1 MHTIIFKRLSMVQE
15 FINKQFYTLYF
26 ISLFLGLILC
36 YIIRVDFIDELCSIL
51 LFILFIFSV
60 FKTPNWSINKTF
72 LFTLCVFGFYLIYS
86 LLIKSN
92 APKSIFA
99 DFIIQM
105 KPYMAF
111 FCTYQLKPSFN
122 DSQKNILKQCCLLFW
137 FILLVLGIAD
147 IIIPYTIIEIMQ
159 HPTFYASAV
168 TGISLT
174 YFYLGN
180 YTFKERIIFLL
191 MLSIGIIS
199 GRSKFYGF
207 YAAAA
212 FVTLYF
218 GNPKNLAINTK
229 NILAI
234 IIMLCTIFFVAR
246 EKIIFY
252 FFQNFTEGGND
263 GAEDYIARFVLY
275 KTSFEIIQDYIPFGS
290 GLGSFA
296 THASRICYSP
306 IYTEYGIN
314 NVWGLSKSFD
324 SFIADTYY
332 PSLAQ
337 FGITGVLL
345 YISFWLYAIKKAFQS
360 FRKTG
365 QTHLIIIVLLIC
377 GFLFIENVADA
388 TFTSNRGFFMM
399 LLLGFVL
406 SNQKE
411 TDMIYN
417 DMDFAIAQ
425 KKESD

>member
-1 MHTIIFKRLSMVQE
+1 MYKR
-15 FINKQFYTLYF
+15 
-26 ISLFLGLILC
+26 
-36 YIIRVDFIDELCSIL
+36 R
-51 LFILFIFSV
+51 
-60 FKTPNWSINKTF
+60 
-72 LFTLCVFGFYLIYS
+72 
-86 LLIKSN
+86 
-92 APKSIFA
+92 
-99 DFIIQM
+99 
-105 KPYMAF
+105 PY
-111 FCTYQLKPSFN
+111 KVS
-122 DSQKNILKQCCLLFW
+122 
-137 FILLVLGIAD
+137 
-147 IIIPYTIIEIMQ
+147 
-159 HPTFYASAV
+159 
-168 TGISLT
+168 
-174 YFYLGN
+174 
-180 YTFKERIIFLL
+180 
-191 MLSIGIIS
+191 
-199 GRSKFYGF
+199 
-207 YAAAA
+207 
-212 FVTLYF
+212 
-218 GNPKNLAINTK
+218 
-229 NILAI
+229 
-234 IIMLCTIFFVAR
+234 
-246 EKIIFY
+246 
-252 FFQNFTEGGND
+252 
-263 GAEDYIARFVLY
+263 FVLY
-275 KTSFEIIQDYIPFGS
+275 KTSFEIIRDYFPFGS

-360 FRKTG
+360 FKKTG

-417 DMDFAIAQ
+417 DMDFAIAK